1 MIYIYRYA
9 QSEYCIIL
17 HLLIKLYVPF
27 GPALS
32 KNYVQAYMRSEITL
46 GMHFTALF
54 FLVQGMDCSREAV
67 VTPQSSQPSK
77 LMSVILAKEQ
87 GTHTLY
93 MAVSG
98 NN

>member
-1 MIYIYRYA
+1 M
-9 QSEYCIIL
+9 
-17 HLLIKLYVPF
+17 
-27 GPALS
+27 
-32 KNYVQAYMRSEITL
+32 L